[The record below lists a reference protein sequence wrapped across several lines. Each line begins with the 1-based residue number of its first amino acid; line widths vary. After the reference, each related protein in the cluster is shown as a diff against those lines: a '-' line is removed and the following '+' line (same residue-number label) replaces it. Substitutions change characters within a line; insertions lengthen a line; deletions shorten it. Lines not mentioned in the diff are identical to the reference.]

1 MNRKQ
6 LAGTARLLLEHFK
19 LDEREFLLKEQFHRF
34 RSDDVYNVPDF
45 VQELFHF
52 SSALDV
58 SFLEETFPEDKFLVV
73 LQDLSLPLLV
83 FLKKPGESLPLLC
96 LPDNQ
101 TKHAY
106 CLINPDGS
114 KSMFTLEQLKTWSKD
129 FYRDEKSGYIY
140 ALSIYDSTSILG
152 AASPDE
158 HHATPWQR
166 LVKLMLAEK
175 NEIGYIYLYAI
186 VTGLLSLSLPLGIQ
200 AIVSFIS
207 GGVIFNSV
215 TLLITFVLLG
225 VILTGAL
232 QVMQLNMVELLQRR
246 MFTRISLEFA
256 VKIPRFK
263 FGSVGKV
270 FLPEVLNRFFDT
282 PALMKA
288 MPKLLID
295 LTANVVTVMFGLIL
309 LSFYHPFFVFYG
321 LLVIALLLI
330 SFRLLGKKG
339 LYTSIKESKKKY
351 EIAGWLQDLSR
362 NYMTFRTLPSFN
374 IAMDKTDRLLNDYL
388 SARKKHYAVLVSHY
402 VALIVFKTL
411 ILGGL
416 LIIGAQLVINREI
429 SLGQFIAS
437 ELVIVLILGA
447 IEKLVSTMDVIYDAL
462 TSIDKIGHISDI
474 PVDEL
479 PEMNGVQ
486 IREVRLQL
494 KNLRTSHVAP
504 LSLVLEPGEKIGI
517 IGLSKLQ
524 RLELLNTLEGEIRPI
539 SGHVMYGNI
548 NLLDADRLSI
558 RNKIHK
564 VTDAHLVEGTLEE
577 NISLGLN
584 TVSYKNMYDAV
595 VESGLEKALAGLP
608 ARLNTVLDPGNAFFS
623 PELRSRIIYAR
634 MLALGAQLW
643 LVDDFLG
650 DNDTRVMAE
659 LSEKIFNQS
668 ASILYFSNNPFILRN
683 CDRVLIYKEDGSTQ
697 WTTGKNWTNLLNF

>member
-58 SFLEETFPEDKFLVV
+58 SFLEETFPEDKFLIV
-73 LQDLSLPLLV
+73 LQDLTLPLLV
-83 FLKKPGESLPLLC
+83 FLKKPGESIPLLC
-96 LPDNQ
+96 IPGQNN
-101 TKHAY
+101 KHAY
-106 CLINPDGS
+106 CLINSDGS
-114 KSMFTLEQLKTWSKD
+114 RSMLTLEQLRNWSKNI
-129 FYRDEKSGYIY
+129 YKDEKQQFVY
-140 ALSIYDSTSILG
+140 ALSIYNATSILG
-152 AASPDE
+152 SVSPEE
-158 HHATPWQR
+158 HHATPWKR
-166 LVKLMLAEK
+166 LVRLMYMEK

-246 MFTRISLEFA
+246 IFTRISLELA

-263 FGSVGKV
+263 FASVGKV

-321 LLVIALLLI
+321 LLIIALLLL
-330 SFRLLGKKG
+330 SFRLMGSKG
-339 LYTSIKESKKKY
+339 LSTSIKESKKKY
-351 EIAGWLQDLSR
+351 EIAAWLQDLAR

-374 IAMDKTDRLLNDYL
+374 IAMDKADRLLNDYL
-388 SARKKHYAVLVSHY
+388 SVRKKHYAVLVSHY
-402 VALIVFKTL
+402 VALIIFKTL

-416 LIIGAQLVINREI
+416 LIIGTQLVINREI

-437 ELVIVLILGA
+437 ELVVVLILGA

-462 TSIDKIGHISDI
+462 TSIDKIGHVTDL
-474 PVDEL
+474 PVDRL

-486 IREVRLQL
+486 IKEVRLELKQL
-494 KNLRTSHVAP
+494 STANLAP
-504 LSLVLEPGEKIGI
+504 LSLVLEPGEKVGI
-517 IGLSKLQ
+517 MGLSKLQ
-524 RLELLNTLEGEIRPI
+524 RLELLNTLEGEIRPV
-539 SGHVMYGNI
+539 SGQVMFGQV
-548 NLLDADRLSI
+548 NLQDADRLSV
-558 RNKIHK
+558 RNKVHK
-564 VTDAHLVEGTLEE
+564 VTDDNLVEGTLEE

-584 TVSYKNMYDAV
+584 TVSYQDMYRAV
-595 VESGLEKALAGLP
+595 VESGLEQSISALP
-608 ARLNTVLDPGNAFFS
+608 SRLNTLLDPGNAFFS
-623 PELRSRIIYAR
+623 PELRSRILYAR
-634 MLALGAQLW
+634 MLALGTSLW

-650 DNDTRVMAE
+650 DNDSKTMTE
-659 LSEKIFNQS
+659 LSQKIFSQP
-668 ASILYFSNNPFILRN
+668 ASMLYLSNNPLVLQHCDKVLVFNELGESHWVNGAIWKNILN
-683 CDRVLIYKEDGSTQ
+683 A
-697 WTTGKNWTNLLNF
+697 